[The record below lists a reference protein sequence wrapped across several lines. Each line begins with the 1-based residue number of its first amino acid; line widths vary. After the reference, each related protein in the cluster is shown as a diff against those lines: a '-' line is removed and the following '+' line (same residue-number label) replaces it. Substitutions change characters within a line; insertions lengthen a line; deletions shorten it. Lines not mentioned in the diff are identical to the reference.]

1 MEKSVIVTLI
11 VGVLTVTLMCGCMS
25 ETVGRGPSDE
35 ELINQM
41 LSKWKAAILAQ
52 DIDML
57 MALHSE
63 SFKSFE
69 APDKESQEAV
79 MQNYFDAGYLD
90 DAKVGLESA
99 EIAIEGDKA
108 KVTGVVLDVTVGE
121 GRYPLTFGLQKEIGA
136 WMIID
141 FEY

>member
-1 MEKSVIVTLI
+1 MEKSVIVALI

-35 ELINQM
+35 ELINQT
-41 LSKWKAAILAQ
+41 LSKWKAAVLDQ

-63 SFKSFE
+63 SFKNFE

-79 MQNYFDAGYLD
+79 MQNYFDAGYMD
-90 DAKVGLESA
+90 DAKVGLEGA

-108 KVTGVVLDVTVGE
+108 NVTGVVLDVTVGE
-121 GRYPLTFGLQKEIGA
+121 SRYPLTFGLQKENGA
-136 WMIID
+136 WLIID

>member
-1 MEKSVIVTLI
+1 MKKSVIVALI
-11 VGVLTVTLMCGCMS
+11 VGVLTATLMCGCMS

-69 APDKESQEAV
+69 APDKESQAAV
-79 MQNYFDAGYLD
+79 MQNYFDAGYMD
-90 DAKVGLESA
+90 DAKVGLEGA
-99 EIAIEGDKA
+99 EITIEGDKA
-108 KVTGVVLDVTVGE
+108 NVTGVVLDVTVGE
-121 GRYPLTFGLQKEIGA
+121 GRYPLTFGLQKENGA
-136 WMIID
+136 WLIID

>member
-1 MEKSVIVTLI
+1 
-11 VGVLTVTLMCGCMS
+11 MS
-25 ETVGRGPSDE
+25 ETAGRGPSDE

-41 LSKWKAAILAQ
+41 LSKWKAAVLAQ

-63 SFKSFE
+63 SFKNFE

-79 MQNYFDAGYLD
+79 MQNYFDAGYMD
-90 DAKVGLESA
+90 DAKVGLEGA

-108 KVTGVVLDVTVGE
+108 NVTGVVLDVTVGE
-121 GRYPLTFGLQKEIGA
+121 SRYPLTFGLQKENGA
-136 WMIID
+136 WLIIN

>member
-1 MEKSVIVTLI
+1 MIVALI

-41 LSKWKAAILAQ
+41 LSKWKAAVLAQ

-63 SFKSFE
+63 SFKNFE
-69 APDKESQEAV
+69 ALDKESQEAV
-79 MQNYFDAGYLD
+79 MQDYFDAGYLD
-90 DAKVGLESA
+90 DAKVGLEGA
-99 EIAIEGDKA
+99 EITIEGNKA
-108 KVTGVVLDVTVGE
+108 KVTGVVLDVTMGE
-121 GRYPLTFGLQKEIGA
+121 GRYPLTFGLQKENGA
-136 WMIID
+136 WLIIN

>member
-1 MEKSVIVTLI
+1 MEKSVIVALI

-35 ELINQM
+35 ELINQT
-41 LSKWKAAILAQ
+41 LSKWKAAVLAQ

-63 SFKSFE
+63 SFKNFE

-90 DAKVGLESA
+90 DAKVGLEDA

-121 GRYPLTFGLQKEIGA
+121 SRYALTFGLQKENGA
-136 WMIID
+136 WLIID

>member
-1 MEKSVIVTLI
+1 MEKSVIVALI

-35 ELINQM
+35 ELINQT
-41 LSKWKAAILAQ
+41 LSKWKAAVLAQ

-63 SFKSFE
+63 SFKNFE

-79 MQNYFDAGYLD
+79 MQNYFDAGYMD
-90 DAKVGLESA
+90 DAKVGLEGA

-108 KVTGVVLDVTVGE
+108 NVTGVVLDVTVGE
-121 GRYPLTFGLQKEIGA
+121 SRYPLTFGLQKENGA
-136 WMIID
+136 WLIID